1 MRIAMFATPTVQF
14 GLFSLLALSV
24 TLGCSSEGDSDSNS
38 TNESTPVANVEF
50 PEGDPSVPA
59 EEGGPGF
66 SGEGWT
72 TANPGPIGDPRAV
85 KGGVISSSIPNW
97 PENLRAYGTGS
108 NTWLNYAVRDL
119 CYESLC
125 EIHPI
130 TLEIIPS
137 LASHWQ
143 IADDDMTFR
152 FRIDPRAHWSD
163 GKPVVAQD
171 WVATYRLINDD
182 TLIDPMNKQT
192 ICEKMEEPKVLSKYM
207 LEIKCKERDWR
218 NFLAITE
225 INPLPAHVIEGMT
238 GAQYLEE
245 FNFKYPPVTGAYHV
259 NPNDVKKNES
269 LTLTRRNDY
278 WAKDDESKTGLFNFD
293 RIRFIVVRDR
303 RLQFEKACKGE
314 IDFHPVYTAQWW
326 VEDVV
331 PLAAYENG
339 QLIRTEI
346 FTRFPKGFQG
356 MAFNMRQPPLDDLR
370 VRKALF
376 HLYDR
381 KTMLTKFAFD
391 QYDRLKSYYPGSD
404 WQNHDNPM
412 IEYDPSEAIRLL
424 KEAGWTERDT
434 DGTLIK
440 DGNRLSI
447 TVTYRSQFS
456 EKYLT
461 SYQEA
466 CRKVGV
472 EVILNRVT
480 PETHW
485 KSMME
490 RSFQVASMPWGAILY
505 PNPRSNWS
513 TAMADKEGS
522 NNITGFKSEEVD
534 ALIKQY
540 DAEFDQGKRNVI
552 LKQLDKLIYEQ
563 VPYALDWYNPCE
575 RILYWNKFGMPEFG
589 LPRYEEYESAFIYW
603 WYDAEKAERLKKT
616 LKSGE
621 KMGPIPDLQIRPWDD
636 EVVRQARQN

>member
-1 MRIAMFATPTVQF
+1 MRIAILATPSVRC
-14 GLFSLLALSV
+14 GLLPLAALSMM
-24 TLGCSSEGDSDSNS
+24 LGCTSKSSDDSNS
-38 TNESTPVANVEF
+38 TDSAPVAANVEF
-50 PEGDPSVPA
+50 PDGDSSIPA

-72 TANPGPIGDPRAV
+72 TADPGLIGDPRAV

-97 PENLRAYGTGS
+97 PDNLRRFGTGS

-125 EIHPI
+125 EVHPI
-130 TLEIIPS
+130 SLETIPS

-152 FRIDPRAHWSD
+152 FRINPKSYWSD

-171 WVATYRLINDD
+171 WVATYRLLNDD
-182 TLIDPMNKQT
+182 TLIDPMMKQT
-192 ICEKMEEPKVLSKYM
+192 ICEKMEEPRVLSKYM

-218 NFLAITE
+218 NFLAIAGLT
-225 INPLPAHVIEGMT
+225 PLPAHEIEGLT
-238 GAQYLEE
+238 GKQYLEDY
-245 FNFKYPPVTGAYHV
+245 NFKYPVTTGPYYV
-259 NPNDVKKNES
+259 KPSDIKKNES
-269 LTLTRRNDY
+269 LTLSRRTDY
-278 WAKDDESKTGLFNFD
+278 WASDVESKTGLYNFD
-293 RIRFIVVRDR
+293 RIRFVVVRDR
-303 RLQFEKACKGE
+303 RLQFDKACKGE
-314 IDFHPVYTAQWW
+314 IDFHPVFTAQWW
-326 VEDVV
+326 VEDVT
-331 PLAAYENG
+331 PLQEYQNG

-356 MAFNMRQPPLDDLR
+356 MAFNMRQAPLDDLR

-381 KTMLTKFAFD
+381 KMMLTKFAFD
-391 QYDRLKSYYPGSD
+391 QYDRLMSYYPGSD
-404 WQNHDNPM
+404 WQNRENP
-412 IEYDPSEAIRLL
+412 IVEYDPSAAIKLL
-424 KEAGWTERDT
+424 EEAGWTERDS

-447 TVTYRSQFS
+447 TIMYRSQAF

-472 EVILNRVT
+472 EVKLNLVT
-480 PETHW
+480 PETLW

-490 RSFQVASMPWGAILY
+490 RTYQVASMAWGAILY

-513 TAMADKEGS
+513 TAMADEDGS

-534 ALIKQY
+534 ELIRQY
-540 DAEFDQGKRNVI
+540 DAEFDQEKRKVI
-552 LKQLDKLIYEQ
+552 LRELDRLIYEQ

-575 RILYWNKFGMPEFG
+575 RILYWNKFGMPDYG
-589 LPRYEEYESAFIYW
+589 LPRYGEYESAFIYW
-603 WYDAEKAERLKKT
+603 WYDAEKADRLKKT
-616 LKSGE
+616 RKNGE
-621 KMGPIPDLQIRPWDD
+621 KMGPIPPLQIRPWDD
-636 EVVRQARQN
+636 EVVLQARQN